1 MATIKEIADRAGVS
15 ITTVSRVLN
24 YDETLNVSE
33 ATKKKVFETAEEL
46 NYTTLRARKR
56 KKHKYKHTIGI
67 LNWYTQEQELN
78 DPYYLAIR
86 LAAEKQCQEKGYAHK
101 TIDSIHNIR
110 QYKDVDGI
118 IGIGKFGEDEIDK
131 LEEISK
137 NIVIVDYIDVYNRC
151 DCITTDYDHGTVAA
165 LEHLKTLGHT
175 HIAYIGGEERINNGE
190 KAIEDARE
198 KAYIQYMFTNLE
210 YHPEWVNKGNF
221 TLQDGYELMKNLLES
236 KDRPTACFIAS
247 DIMAIG
253 AYRAIN
259 EKGLSIPDD
268 ISIVGFNDIQTA
280 QFLSPALTTVKI
292 YPEAMGEVGIQML
305 VEQIEKGSSISK
317 KVIISNKLVV
327 RESTKQLDK

>member
-24 YDETLNVSE
+24 YDETLNASE
-33 ATKKKVFETAEEL
+33 ATKKRVFEAAEEL
-46 NYTTLRARKR
+46 NYTTLRARKS
-56 KKHKYKHTIGI
+56 KKHKYTVGI

-86 LAAEKQCQEKGYAHK
+86 LAAEKECGEKGYGYK
-101 TIDSIHNIR
+101 TIDSIQNIR

-118 IGIGKFGEDEIDK
+118 MGIGKFGQDEIDK
-131 LEEISK
+131 LETITD

-151 DCITTDYDHGTVAA
+151 DCISTDYEHGTVAA
-165 LEHLKTLGHT
+165 LSHLKSLGHT
-175 HIAYIGGEERINNGE
+175 HIGYIGGEEVINDGT
-190 KAIEDARE
+190 KKIEDPRE

-210 YHPEWVNKGNF
+210 YHPEWVKKGEF
-221 TLQDGYELMKNLLES
+221 TLQDGYRLMMELLEEEE
-236 KDRPTACFIAS
+236 RPTACFIAS

-253 AYRAIN
+253 SYRAIN

-292 YPEAMGEVGIQML
+292 YPESMGETGIQML
-305 VEQIEKGSSISK
+305 IDQVEKGSRINK
-317 KVIISNKLVV
+317 KVIVANKLVV
-327 RESTKQLDK
+327 RESTKQLDKE